1 MNPYEPQNFSKNQ
14 GPQGTLKRPKGTS
27 LAVVS
32 AKGTSSRFTSA
43 APLQPVTKITRGF
56 SPLSSYLSSFIQE
69 KVQKVEDL
77 KFQTSKSKKV
87 ENKNLGY
94 PSLTHGIPWIC
105 FPSPKKNTA
114 TTHPRRDSWDN
125 PDSRS
130 PARPQRSNPW
140 EARPETSDSGPT
152 VQPGGFGHFLPGK
165 REENWMVHDASVE
178 NDQKLPTRLV
188 LLEILDFFR

>member
-1 MNPYEPQNFSKNQ
+1 MSVGKPKTSAKKQ

-69 KVQKVEDL
+69 KVQKVKDL

-87 ENKNLGY
+87 ENKN
-94 PSLTHGIPWIC
+94 
-105 FPSPKKNTA
+105 
-114 TTHPRRDSWDN
+114 
-125 PDSRS
+125 
-130 PARPQRSNPW
+130 
-140 EARPETSDSGPT
+140 
-152 VQPGGFGHFLPGK
+152 
-165 REENWMVHDASVE
+165 
-178 NDQKLPTRLV
+178 
-188 LLEILDFFR
+188 